1 MTKLEQSII
10 DEYKFC
16 VHQAQRGYQPNFKKL
31 LDKILLNQFY
41 SDIDK
46 AELLE
51 VKMLN
56 YSQNEY

>member
-16 VHQAQRGYQPNFKKL
+16 IHQAQRGYQPNLKRL

-46 AELLE
+46 TELLE